1 MFDKKFTQKAANA
14 INLSEKAAIE
24 LGHNYVGSE
33 HILLGLLKE
42 GTGIAFNALKESD
55 ITEQRVTKKIE
66 EIIGRGTPVNERKY
80 FTPRGKRILEISLE
94 IAVNLGHQY
103 IGTEHILLALLSE
116 NDCVAYNIMTEL
128 GANPQK
134 ISEDIYN
141 LFSESQSNMQGNDNE
156 TRNPAEA
163 EKYGTDLTKAAREG
177 KIDPVVGR
185 DEEIQRVIEILSRRT
200 KNNPCLIGEPGVGK
214 TAIIEGLAQR
224 IIDNKVPETLKN
236 KKLITLDLTSMLAG
250 SKYRGEFEERI
261 KKVLNKVK
269 EDKNTI
275 LFIDEIH
282 TIVGAGAAEGA
293 IDAAN
298 ILKPSLARGEIQL
311 IGATTLEEYRKYIEK
326 DSALERRFQ
335 PVTVDEPTVDETI
348 EILKG
353 IRDKYEA
360 HHGIKI
366 SDEALVA
373 AAKLSHRYITDR
385 FLPDKA
391 IDLIDEASSKLRI
404 RNLTT
409 PPDLKDIEDRIE
421 KIKAEKNEAVA
432 SQDFEAAAKLRDEET
447 ALIKELEDKK
457 KNREKENSSQID
469 CVSDEDI
476 AEVISSWTKIPAKKL
491 TEEEGEKLLKLEERM
506 HERVIGQNEAISAIS
521 KAIRRSRAGLKDP
534 SRPIGSFLFLGPTGV
549 GKTEVS
555 KALAEVLF
563 SSDENMIRIDMS
575 EYMEKHSVS
584 RLIGSPP
591 GYVGHEEGGQ
601 LTKKVRRNP
610 YSVILFDE
618 IEKAHPDVFNTMLQI
633 LEDGILTD
641 SQGRRVDFKNTVV
654 IMTSNIGARL
664 ITETK
669 AKLGFSEG
677 NEETSYEEIKSRV
690 LNELKKELRPEFI
703 NRIDDIIVFHQLS
716 KDDIKN
722 ISKIMIKSLIDR
734 VAEKEIE
741 VEVDDSVYEF
751 LAEEGFDA
759 AYGARP
765 LRRTIQTKIEDL
777 LSEEMLKGTVKK
789 GSHIKLIRKDNS
801 IVVEAL

>member
-42 GTGIAFNALKESD
+42 GTGIAYNALVRNG
-55 ITEQRVTKKIE
+55 ITEENVIKKIE
-66 EIIGRGTPVNERKY
+66 QTIGVGAPVNERKY
-80 FTPRGKRILEISLE
+80 FTPRGKRIIEISFE
-94 IAVNLGHQY
+94 IAVNLNHQY

-116 NDCVAYNIMTEL
+116 NDCVAYNIMAEL
-128 GANPQK
+128 NANNEK
-134 ISEDIYN
+134 IAEDIYSLLN
-141 LFSESQSNMQGNDNE
+141 ENHINSSSNESKNADK
-156 TRNPAEA
+156 TEA
-163 EKYGTDLTKAAREG
+163 EKFGTDLTKAAKEG
-177 KIDPVVGR
+177 KIDPVIGR
-185 DEEIQRVIEILSRRT
+185 EEEIQRVIEILSRRT

-214 TAIIEGLAQR
+214 TAVAEGLAQR
-224 IIDNKVPETLKN
+224 IADNKVPETLKN
-236 KKLITLDLTSMLAG
+236 KKLVTLDLTSMLAG

-261 KKVLNKVK
+261 KKVLNDVK

-311 IGATTLEEYRKYIEK
+311 IGATTSEEYRKYIEK

-335 PVTVDEPTVDETI
+335 PVTVDEPTVEETI

-360 HHGIKI
+360 HHKIKI
-366 SDEALVA
+366 SDGALVA
-373 AAKLSHRYITDR
+373 AATLAHRYITDR

-391 IDLIDEASSKLRI
+391 IDLVDEAASKLRI
-404 RNLTT
+404 RSLTT
-409 PPDLKDIEDRIE
+409 PPDLKNIEDRIE
-421 KIKAEKNEAVA
+421 KVKAEKNEAVA
-432 SQDFEAAAKLRDEET
+432 SQDYESAAKLRDEE
-447 ALIKELEDKK
+447 ASLLKELDDKK
-457 KNREKENSSQID
+457 KSREKEVSSRID
-469 CVSDEDI
+469 CVSEDDI
-476 AEVISSWTKIPAKKL
+476 AEIISSWTKIPAKKL
-491 TEEEGEKLLKLEERM
+491 TEEEGERLLKLEENM
-506 HERVIGQNEAISAIS
+506 HKRVVGQTEAISAIA
-521 KAIRRSRAGLKDP
+521 KAVRRSRAGLKDP
-534 SRPIGSFLFLGPTGV
+534 KRPIGSFLFLGPTGV

-563 SSDENMIRIDMS
+563 GSDENMIRIDMS

-654 IMTSNIGARL
+654 IMTSNLGARL

-669 AKLGFSEG
+669 AKLGFAESE
-677 NEETSYEEIKSRV
+677 EVKTYEQIKEQV
-690 LNELKKELRPEFI
+690 MGELKRELRPEFI

-716 KDDIKN
+716 KENIKD
-722 ISKIMIKSLIDR
+722 ISKIMLKSLNERIK
-734 VAEKEIE
+734 EKEIE
-741 VEVDDSVYEF
+741 LTVDDSVYDY
-751 LAEEGFDA
+751 LAEKGFDA

-765 LRRTIQTKIEDL
+765 LRRMIQTRIEDL
-777 LSEEMLKGTVKK
+777 LSEEILSGK
-789 GSHIKLIRKDNS
+789 IKSGMKVRIYLEDNS
-801 IVVEAL
+801 ILTEIL